1 MAHVL
6 FRANWIAAVL
16 GLELNHYRP
25 CLELSLCVALA
36 CCCLAQHASHSH
48 WATLPP
54 TALSVPTTLYCDS
67 HSHCTTPPPAAP
79 RPELPPPSSLPP
91 TVTLTLTVRHFHLL
105 PSLSP
110 LPPPSSL
117 LPTVTLTLTDDTSTY
132 CPLCPRYSLTVWH
145 LRLLCAVFV
154 ILVLVRYILYIKVYV
169 EYNMV
174 YIGFN

>member
-79 RPELPPPSSLPP
+79 RPELPPPSSL
-91 TVTLTLTVRHFHLL
+91 
-105 PSLSP
+105 
-110 LPPPSSL
+110 